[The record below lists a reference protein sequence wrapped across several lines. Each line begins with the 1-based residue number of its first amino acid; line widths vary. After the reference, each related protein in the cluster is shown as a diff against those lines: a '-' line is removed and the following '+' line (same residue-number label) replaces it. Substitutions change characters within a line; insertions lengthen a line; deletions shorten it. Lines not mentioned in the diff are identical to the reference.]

1 MITIEKVSKKFKDKK
16 ILQEVS
22 LYIETGK
29 IIGLIGN
36 NGVGKSTLIKI
47 VAGLVRPD
55 TGFVSINGE
64 KVSPFSYKYRKLVG
78 YMFDKPL
85 YSEKLKGGEFLQL
98 VANLYELENSENII
112 ENLMIFFDLVNDKN
126 TLIEN
131 YSKGMQQKISLCAAL
146 IHSPQYLIL
155 DEPFNGLD
163 NDTLNKLIFYLKEK
177 AQNGSTILVTSHQ
190 IDILSELCSSIALLE
205 NGFLIPDLTTQD
217 LNKYKVNFS
226 TPTLL

>member
-1 MITIEKVSKKFKDKK
+1 MITIEKVSKKFKDKT
-16 ILQEVS
+16 ILKEVS
-22 LYIETGK
+22 LNIETGK
-29 IIGLIGN
+29 IKGLIGN

-47 VAGLVRPD
+47 IAGLVRPD
-55 TGFVSINGE
+55 SGFVSIGGE
-64 KVSPFSYKYRKLVG
+64 KVSPFSYKYRRLVG
-78 YMFDKPL
+78 YVFDKPL

-98 VANLYELENSENII
+98 VANLYEIKNNEKVIND
-112 ENLMIFFDLVNDKN
+112 LMFFFDLINDKN

-146 IHSPQYLIL
+146 IHSPKYLIL

-163 NDTLNKLIFYLKEK
+163 NDTLNKLIFYLKEN
-177 AQNGSTILVTSHQ
+177 AQNGSTIFVTSHQ

-205 NGFLIPDLTTQD
+205 NGYLIPDLTSQD

-226 TPTLL
+226 IPTLF

>member
-1 MITIEKVSKKFKDKK
+1 MITIEKVSKKFKDKT
-16 ILQEVS
+16 ILKEVS
-22 LYIETGK
+22 LNIETGK
-29 IIGLIGN
+29 IKGLIGN

-47 VAGLVRPD
+47 IAGLVRPD
-55 TGFVSINGE
+55 SGFVSIGGE
-64 KVSPFSYKYRKLVG
+64 KVSPFSYKYRRLVG
-78 YMFDKPL
+78 YVFDKPL

-98 VANLYELENSENII
+98 VANLYEIKNNEKVINE
-112 ENLMIFFDLVNDKN
+112 LMFFFDLINDKN

-146 IHSPQYLIL
+146 IHSPKYLIL

-163 NDTLNKLIFYLKEK
+163 NDTLNKLIFYLKEN
-177 AQNGSTILVTSHQ
+177 AQNGSTIFVTSHQ

-205 NGFLIPDLTTQD
+205 NGYLIPDLTSQD

-226 TPTLL
+226 IPTLF